1 MAGAKR
7 RRLDDSSL
15 GAAGNATGGA
25 LNASARP
32 KRPRRSRQDDGDVL
46 GFLDEAYE
54 VENLAEDEDGEPNG
68 TLDAGYWCLV
78 L

>member
-1 MAGAKR
+1 
-7 RRLDDSSL
+7 
-15 GAAGNATGGA
+15 
-25 LNASARP
+25 
-32 KRPRRSRQDDGDVL
+32 
-46 GFLDEAYE
+46 